1 MLPNVLSDGAL
12 LVKLFPEQDNKTL
25 GSQVTEE
32 DAEAGSKDGYTFYCW
47 FVLPWHGE
55 IKWEEDNPDNHEQH
69 HTDSD

>member
-32 DAEAGSKDGYTFYCW
+32 DAEEEVRMAAPSIAGLYF
-47 FVLPWHGE
+47 
-55 IKWEEDNPDNHEQH
+55 PDMVR
-69 HTDSD
+69 

>member
-32 DAEAGSKDGYTFYCW
+32 DAEAGSKDGCTFYCW
-47 FVLPWHGE
+47 FVLP
-55 IKWEEDNPDNHEQH
+55 
-69 HTDSD
+69 